1 MSSQSTS
8 VPPPAEPPPPGNA
21 PLLVLLD
28 PAAREADGEAVRIAR
43 DVLAGG
49 ADCKV
54 VLPDSAAE
62 LDRVLSHRGRR
73 RPVVIG
79 SDLTLQRVV
88 QALHRQRELGAGPLG
103 LVPVGRAEAVTLA
116 RAMGVPAEPV
126 AAARAVLAGVPR
138 ELGMLLDDSGGV
150 VLGEVRIPGRGQGH
164 PGGWRSLWAKL
175 ITSEQVEPER
185 AVGPVR
191 LRVEADG
198 RLLGGPDRP
207 LRLVALRLSAG
218 SQEVEV
224 LVRSSGPGG
233 ALLRVRASSVTVAGR
248 TFGYEADGCP
258 SGPVRAR
265 TWTAQPAAWG
275 LLLPATG

>member
-8 VPPPAEPPPPGNA
+8 VPPPSDAPQPSESC
-21 PLLVLLD
+21 PLLLLLD
-28 PAAREADGEAVRIAR
+28 PVAREADGEAVRIAR

-49 ADCKV
+49 ADVKV
-54 VLPDSAAE
+54 VLPENSAE

-88 QALHRQRELGAGPLG
+88 QALHRQRELTAGPLG
-103 LVPVGRAEAVTLA
+103 LVPVGRAPAVSLA
-116 RAMGVPAEPV
+116 RSLGVPTEPV
-126 AAARAVLAGVPR
+126 AAARAVLNGQPR
-138 ELGMLLDDSGGV
+138 ELGLLVDDEDGV
-150 VLGEVRIPGRGQGH
+150 VLGEVRIPGRGQSH

-175 ITSEQVEPER
+175 VAAEQVESEP
-185 AVGPVR
+185 AR

-198 RLLGGPDRP
+198 RPFFGYDRP
-207 LRLVALRLSAG
+207 IRLVALRLPVGSAVA
-218 SQEVEV
+218 E
-224 LVRSSGPGG
+224 LVVRPSGPGG

-258 SGPVRAR
+258 VGPVRSR
-265 TWTAQPAAWG
+265 TWSARPQAWG
-275 LLLPATG
+275 LLLPAG

>member
-8 VPPPAEPPPPGNA
+8 VPPSPDTPEPPANA

-28 PAAREADGEAVRIAR
+28 PVARAADGEAVRIAR
-43 DVLAGG
+43 DVLSGG
-49 ADCKV
+49 ADVKV
-54 VLPDSAAE
+54 VLPESAAE

-88 QALHRQRELGAGPLG
+88 QALHRQRELGSGPLG
-103 LVPVGRAEAVTLA
+103 LVPVGRAPAVALA
-116 RAMGVPAEPV
+116 RALGVPSDPV

-138 ELGMLLDDSGGV
+138 EFGMLLDDDGGV

-175 ITSEQVEPER
+175 VAAEQVEPE
-185 AVGPVR
+185 PVR

-198 RLLGGPDRP
+198 RPLGGRDRP
-207 LRLVALRLSAG
+207 VRLVALRLPAGAASA
-218 SQEVEV
+218 EV
-224 LVRSSGPGG
+224 LIRRPGPGG

-258 SGPVRAR
+258 AGPVRTR
-265 TWTAQPAAWG
+265 TWTAQPAAWE
-275 LLLPATG
+275 LLLPAG

>member
-8 VPPPAEPPPPGNA
+8 VPPPAEPQPPGRA

-49 ADCKV
+49 ADVKV
-54 VLPDSAAE
+54 VLPTSAAE

-88 QALHRQRELGAGPLG
+88 QALHRQRELGSGPVG
-103 LVPVGRAEAVTLA
+103 LVPVGSAEAVVLA
-116 RAMGVPAEPV
+116 RALGVPVEPV
-126 AAARAVLAGVPR
+126 AAARAVLGGVVR
-138 ELGMLLDDSGGV
+138 EHGLLLDDSGGV

-175 ITSEQVEPER
+175 VTAEQVESDHP
-185 AVGPVR
+185 AGPVR

-198 RLLGGPDRP
+198 RLLGGPNRP
-207 LRLVALRLSAG
+207 VRLVALRLPAG
-218 SQEVEV
+218 SAVAEVV
-224 LVRSSGPGG
+224 VRPSGPGG
-233 ALLRVRASSVTVAGR
+233 SLLRVRASSVTVAGR

-258 SGPVRAR
+258 SGPVVAR
-265 TWTAQPAAWG
+265 TWTARPAAWG
-275 LLLPATG
+275 LLVPAR

>member
-8 VPPPAEPPPPGNA
+8 VPPPSDTPQPPGSC
-21 PLLVLLD
+21 PLLLLLD
-28 PAAREADGEAVRIAR
+28 PVAREADGEAVRIAR

-49 ADCKV
+49 ADVKV
-54 VLPDSAAE
+54 VLPENSAE

-88 QALHRQRELGAGPLG
+88 QALHRQRELAAGPLG
-103 LVPVGRAEAVTLA
+103 LVPVGRASAVALA
-116 RAMGVPAEPV
+116 RALGVPTEPV
-126 AAARAVLAGVPR
+126 AAARAVLTGVPR
-138 ELGMLLDDSGGV
+138 DCGMLLDDEGGV

-175 ITSEQVEPER
+175 VAAEQVEPE
-185 AVGPVR
+185 PSR

-198 RLLGGPDRP
+198 RPLSGHDRP
-207 LRLVALRLSAG
+207 IRLVALRMPAG
-218 SQEVEV
+218 SSAAEVV
-224 LVRSSGPGG
+224 VRQSGPGG

-258 SGPVRAR
+258 VGPVRAR
-265 TWTAQPAAWG
+265 TWTAHPDTWG
-275 LLLPATG
+275 LLVPAG